1 MSAEHDLL
9 LNMYSAF
16 NARDIDTALAGMHR
30 DVDWPNG
37 WEGGRV
43 HGHQAIRDYWT
54 RQWKAVDAQVEPVAF
69 DSDNAGRTI
78 ARVHQ
83 LVRDL
88 EGNFISV
95 GVLEHV
101 YRMEDGLVRSME
113 IRDTCPGHKEASERL
128 LLR

>member
-1 MSAEHDLL
+1 MTAEHDLL
-9 LNMYSAF
+9 LKMYNAF
-16 NARDIDTALAGMHR
+16 NARDIDTVLAGMHR

-37 WEGGRV
+37 WERGRI

-54 RQWKAVDAQVEPVAF
+54 RQWKAVDLQVDPIAF
-69 DSDNAGRTI
+69 DSDNAGCTI
-78 ARVHQ
+78 VRLHE

-101 YRMEDGLVRSME
+101 FRMEDGLVRSME
-113 IRDTCPGHKEASERL
+113 IRGTCPEDKADGERL
-128 LLR
+128 SLK